1 MRESGLRQTRSGAR
15 PAAMTDKIAYRLATP
30 ERWAEVM
37 AAGVFEG
44 DPHDIADGFIHL
56 SAAAQVEG
64 TLLKHYNQQERL
76 VLAEIDLEQLGDSVK
91 WEVSRGGEL
100 FPHVYGKIP
109 AGAVK
114 GVRLIGRNEEDGWI
128 MPNDLEG
135 SR

>member
-1 MRESGLRQTRSGAR
+1 
-15 PAAMTDKIAYRLATP
+15 MTDKIAYRLATP

-56 SAAAQVEG
+56 SAASQVEG
-64 TLLKHYNQQERL
+64 TLLKHYNQHERL
-76 VLAEIDLEQLGDSVK
+76 VLAEIGLEGLGDTVK

-100 FPHVYGKIP
+100 FPHIYGTIP
-109 AGAVK
+109 ASAVR
-114 GVRLIGRNEEDGWI
+114 GVRLIGRNEEGGWI